1 MAALHLHTDLH
12 SSCPFPM
19 LPVLVFQLSLCTN
32 FLPPQWAAALLEMRE
47 VSAALSL
54 LCGLREK
61 QRVYGKKN

>member
-1 MAALHLHTDLH
+1 
-12 SSCPFPM
+12 M